1 MLVRLKRTS
10 WVNGKKHEAFMVI
23 NESEWKVL
31 ERNREAVENKDP
43 RKGIHLEV
51 VDNNDKLT
59 DISAVVPDDKAT
71 IDDREEYRISGMK
84 HFNKGEYSD
93 ALYFFEK
100 ASALKFSPFV
110 TGKINKCIEYLTPEK
125 DDNSDKKKQGRK
137 SAKRK

>member
-1 MLVRLKRTS
+1 MVRLKRTS
-10 WVNGKKHEAFMVI
+10 WVNGKKHETYMVI

-59 DISAVVPDDKAT
+59 DISEVVPDDKVT
-71 IDDREEYRISGMK
+71 LETYEELRISGEK
-84 HFNKGEYSD
+84 HYKEEEYSD

-100 ASALKFSPFV
+100 AGALRSSIWI
-110 TGKINKCIEYLTPEK
+110 TGRINKCIAKLTPEK

-137 SAKRK
+137 SAKGK